1 MGAYG
6 RVLRHF
12 LYFKGQQMNAFYSD
26 GKTLIKAYANGN
38 DWQLID
44 SDGNERWFSIWHAD
58 KYASLVRAFHDFLGK
73 DGKFASSNIVSV
85 KG

>member
-1 MGAYG
+1 M
-6 RVLRHF
+6 
-12 LYFKGQQMNAFYSD
+12 KAFYRVD
-26 GKTLIKAYANGN
+26 NLLIKAYDQGD

-44 SDGNERWFSIWHAD
+44 SDGNERWFSVWHAD

-73 DGKFASSNIVSV
+73 DGKFASSNIVSI